1 MNPFKANVINKKSI
15 YNTIIKF
22 LDSSKDDTSVYRQ
35 IKASKKYSDE
45 ELISDILGLMAGG
58 FHTSSYA
65 LGATLYYLKMNPR
78 VMTKLQDELGK
89 HGLKDIDTKDVEKLK
104 EQYEN

>member
-1 MNPFKANVINKKSI
+1 MNPFKANAINKKSI

-65 LGATLYYLKMNPR
+65 LGATLYYLKRNPR